1 MQIVVN
7 VSKRKFK
14 ISLHSLGE
22 VFVAEVWDTRSCTCL
37 DFQKNGAEVSSKHLL
52 LVLMFI
58 LKQEGGVSNEQQ
70 IGDDDVEAM
79 LKQSE
84 IGNKYMKKTMKKGSS
99 NEDIQR

>member
-1 MQIVVN
+1 
-7 VSKRKFK
+7 
-14 ISLHSLGE
+14 
-22 VFVAEVWDTRSCTCL
+22 
-37 DFQKNGAEVSSKHLL
+37 
-52 LVLMFI
+52 MFI

>member
-7 VSKRKFK
+7 VSSKRKFK

-22 VFVAEVWDTRSCTCL
+22 VFVAEVWDTRSCTCP

-58 LKQEGGVSNEQQ
+58 LKEEQ
-70 IGDDDVEAM
+70 IVDDDVEA
-79 LKQSE
+79 
-84 IGNKYMKKTMKKGSS
+84 SS
-99 NEDIQR
+99 NKAR

>member
-22 VFVAEVWDTRSCTCL
+22 VFVAEVWNTRSCTCP
-37 DFQKNGAEVSSKHLL
+37 DFQRNGAEVSSKHLL

-58 LKQEGGVSNEQQ
+58 LKQEGSVSNEQQ

-84 IGNKYMKKTMKKGSS
+84 IGNKYMKKD
-99 NEDIQR
+99 NEKR